1 MAFFSSRQ
9 RADAHSTLA
18 DDGPV
23 ESEQSMRRRARQRL
37 IGSVVL
43 VSVAFGAFSLLFDNQ
58 PRAISVDVPIEIPD
72 KKTAKPLVMPSDAA
86 NTATAALNPA
96 AVLDAKEQIIEADKP
111 NAKPSGATGVA
122 AGAAVV
128 AATAAIVA
136 LKADT
141 TAAPASASARAIADA
156 QARAT
161 AAKSLQEKAA
171 QDIAA
176 KDKAAQEKARAK
188 EASDAQTTKAQA
200 AKDAQSKAVEAKTAA
215 ANASDATA
223 QDAKA
228 AALKASEQKAA
239 LASAA
244 QAKALADK
252 DDRQAKDAKEA
263 KTKAEAAR
271 AKALLE
277 GQGAATVAV
286 PGAATPKPEAEAAR
300 YIVQFGAFSDAAKAQ
315 ETRNRVERAGLKTYA
330 QEANTAD
337 GKRIR
342 VRVGPFATRAQ
353 ADAAANK
360 IKALDLPASVL
371 TL

>member
-1 MAFFSSRQ
+1 MAFFSSRP

-23 ESEQSMRRRARQRL
+23 ESEQSLRRRARQRL

-43 VSVAFGAFSLLFDNQ
+43 VSLAFGAFSLLFDNQ

-86 NTATAALNPA
+86 STATASLSPT
-96 AVLDAKEQIIEADKP
+96 AVLDAKEQIIETRKP
-111 NAKPSGATGVA
+111 DGKPSAATAVA

-128 AATAAIVA
+128 AATAAVVA
-136 LKADT
+136 LKSDAPV
-141 TAAPASASARAIADA
+141 APASASAIADA
-156 QARAT
+156 QARAV
-161 AAKSLQEKAA
+161 AAKALQDKAA

-176 KDKAAQEKARAK
+176 KDKAAQDKARAK
-188 EASDAQTTKAQA
+188 ESSDAQA
-200 AKDAQSKAVEAKTAA
+200 AKDAQSKAAEAKTAA